1 VLVASWPTYKYIDI
15 RHFYLHANY
24 TYGRHLDMLESTANI
39 VLTVLGLV
47 VALIGIVGAAV
58 TFRRRRY
65 DVVRPLARSA
75 KHKASR
81 ISFFIE
87 HYGLTGIALWCFASR
102 EVWQIQLQV
111 VRSIDDGDVTNYKK
125 SAQED
130 SNIIAV
136 AVSLFSSFYT
146 SCAADPTSGNHHRPD
161 RHHCTFIG

>member
-1 VLVASWPTYKYIDI
+1 MQDLTAAAIVPSLVVVVIALLCLVAAFH
-15 RHFYLHANY
+15 RH
-24 TYGRHLDMLESTANI
+24 
-39 VLTVLGLV
+39 
-47 VALIGIVGAAV
+47 
-58 TFRRRRY
+58 RY

-75 KHKASR
+75 KYKASR
-81 ISFFIE
+81 ISFFTK
-87 HYGLTGIALWCFASR
+87 HYGLTGIVLWCFASR

-146 SCAADPTSGNHHRPD
+146 SCSADPTIGNYHRPD
-161 RHHCTFIG
+161 RHHRTLIG